1 MFSEREQQVI
11 AYLIQG
17 KSNKQIAL
25 ALGISVRGVEFHL
38 SNIYSRLE
46 VSSRTEAIVKLSK
59 DGLWESTGVHDDGP
73 MWESA
78 VVELGASADTD
89 GNPVST
95 RRLPLK
101 NLIFAGFT
109 LLATTLIVILAIANM
124 PAKSAP
130 SLPTAAIVIK
140 TVSPTTTATL
150 TPQPAQSSRA
160 LILEQM
166 RQLVAE
172 YQQNIQAEK
181 KNGKVEVSKDPA
193 TGEAIYLFKDES
205 YTRVYLLSEK
215 MWEKFNQLNTLY
227 TQVYRDEIKPT
238 PFPTQP
244 AEAQNKAYYDTL
256 SDPASIGRFC
266 TVETWASDPGVV
278 TLQVFAPDD
287 GKDRTVYIGDV
298 SARCDVYGQMLEEL
312 RTAPMLAKVNQAADM
327 AQIRQVINQP
337 DLKLTFQSVSGLNNA
352 AGRNAALYMDETGTK
367 YYMDIETGRLG
378 EVVPNYPSHPEI
390 HAAEA
395 KSMLELHKL
404 ARQFALLNSPRLAGL
419 EASLLYEESCKESIC
434 FFRWDYRNKDW
445 SGTDWAIMPPL
456 LQVGL
461 LKNGQLATYINTL
474 DLFK

>member
-11 AYLIQG
+11 EHLIQG

-25 ALGISVRGVEFHL
+25 ALGISVRIVEFHL
-38 SNIYSRLE
+38 GNIYARLE
-46 VSSRTEAIVKLSK
+46 VSSRTEAAMKLSK
-59 DGLWESTGVHDDGP
+59 DGLWESTGVHDKGP
-73 MWESA
+73 MRESA
-78 VVELGASADTD
+78 VVESGASADND
-89 GNPVST
+89 GKPVST
-95 RRLPLK
+95 WRLPLK
-101 NLIFAGFT
+101 NLFFIAVT
-109 LLATTLIVILAIANM
+109 LLATTLIVILALANM

-130 SLPTAAIVIK
+130 ALPAAALVIK
-140 TVSPTTTATL
+140 TVAPTLTATL
-150 TPQPAQSSRA
+150 TPQPTQSSQV
-160 LILEQM
+160 LILEQI

-181 KNGKVEVSKDPA
+181 KNGKLEMGKDPV

-215 MWEKFNQLNTLY
+215 MSEKFNQLNTLY
-227 TQVYRDEIKPT
+227 TQVYRNEIKPT

-244 AEAQNKAYYDTL
+244 TEAQNKAYYDTL
-256 SDPASIGRFC
+256 SDPAAMGRFC
-266 TVETWASDPGVV
+266 SVETWASDPGVV
-278 TLQVFAPDD
+278 TLHVFALDD
-287 GKDRTVYIGDV
+287 GKDRAVYIGDV

-337 DLKLTFQSVSGLNNA
+337 DLKLTFQSISGFNNA
-352 AGRNAALYMDETGTK
+352 AGRNAALYMDETGAK
-367 YYMDIETGRLG
+367 YYMDIDTGRLG
-378 EVVPNYPSHPEI
+378 EIVPNYPSYPEI
-390 HAAEA
+390 PYAEA
-395 KSMLELHKL
+395 KSMVELHKL

-419 EASLLYEESCKESIC
+419 EASLLYEESCKGAIC

-445 SGTDWAIMPPL
+445 SGTDWAMMAPL

-461 LKNGQLATYINTL
+461 LTNGQLATYINTL